1 AMTTKRSAFEAG
13 HRRKFL
19 VVVDDTE
26 ECDRAVVY
34 AARRAARTGGV
45 LVLLYVIDD
54 ADFRSFIGVEK
65 VMRAEA
71 RADADLAL
79 GKAAER
85 VRAIAGIDPELVV
98 TEGTRSAEILK
109 LIETDLDIA
118 ILVLAAGIG
127 TE

>member
-1 AMTTKRSAFEAG
+1 MTTKRSAFEAG

-79 GKAAER
+79 GKVAER

-109 LIETDLDIA
+109 LIETDLD
-118 ILVLAAGIG
+118 
-127 TE
+127 